1 MQKTL
6 VLFNPENDIALANG
20 GRFFTADKMARKI
33 RHDLQMLPLWYAC
46 GNSAIFAENSE
57 VNKNFLELNKNR
69 FPQLNYISLY
79 QKDSIERFLPWGWSP
94 ALLSE
99 FKTLEGA
106 LLPEDKILNLRDLSH
121 RRSSIQLLQ
130 AMGYE
135 HEPPVECFNFDD
147 VGRTVTEYGK
157 CVAKTPWSSSGRG
170 VFIVDSQN
178 SGSVRSQIEGAIKRQ
193 GSIIIEKFQEKTQDF
208 AMEFKVENGIVRF
221 IGYSV
226 FSNDNFSYKNAIV
239 GSTALL
245 EGLLSKKISQ
255 TELLKVKQS
264 AIDSLT
270 GLIPAWYNGFCG
282 LDMMILKSGE
292 IIPCVE
298 LNLRTTMGHVSSIF
312 GNNFLGENK
321 VAQMSIL
328 YHRSHEDLERYIQSK
343 KPPIVENGRL
353 VAGSLFLTP
362 IYSDSLYSADIT
374 I

>member
-1 MQKTL
+1 M
-6 VLFNPENDIALANG
+6 
-20 GRFFTADKMARKI
+20 
-33 RHDLQMLPLWYAC
+33 
-46 GNSAIFAENSE
+46 
-57 VNKNFLELNKNR
+57 
-69 FPQLNYISLY
+69 
-79 QKDSIERFLPWGWSP
+79 
-94 ALLSE
+94 
-99 FKTLEGA
+99 
-106 LLPEDKILNLRDLSH
+106 
-121 RRSSIQLLQ
+121 
-130 AMGYE
+130 
-135 HEPPVECFNFDD
+135 
-147 VGRTVTEYGK
+147 
-157 CVAKTPWSSSGRG
+157 
-170 VFIVDSQN
+170 
-178 SGSVRSQIEGAIKRQ
+178 
-193 GSIIIEKFQEKTQDF
+193 
-208 AMEFKVENGIVRF
+208 
-221 IGYSV
+221 
-226 FSNDNFSYKNAIV
+226 
-239 GSTALL
+239 L